1 MEEEEEDEE
10 ALELER
16 GAGGAPFFG
25 KRERKK
31 MEKQCGFFFSFLVW
45 GDGAE
50 RTLPSCS
57 MCQEKKRK
65 RAVFLA
71 CAWAWS
77 FVLGMG
83 MGIVIVRDVGGEEGR
98 EGGSCASLLLALALA
113 LPMISRA
120 YTEYTPLRQK
130 SHAPCPN

>member
-1 MEEEEEDEE
+1 
-10 ALELER
+10 
-16 GAGGAPFFG
+16 
-25 KRERKK
+25 
-31 MEKQCGFFFSFLVW
+31 
-45 GDGAE
+45 
-50 RTLPSCS
+50 

-71 CAWAWS
+71 CAWAWY